1 MPFDATVALE
11 SIQLALAASMADVVF
26 DVEPDPAAAA
36 LSFVHPAHDAT
47 ILVVVEA
54 ADPHHQVPTL
64 LLAVVLGDWQDARGE
79 SGGAALFGLNSK
91 LMTCAVGLMP
101 LNEDELALALC
112 KRVPLDSM
120 PPEQVLPA
128 LEDMIWEYA
137 AISGWL
143 EGGSPE
149 RPTDP
154 DAPPSDLQPPR
165 PRLITSLDEA

>member
-11 SIQLALAASMADVVF
+11 SIQRALATTMTGVNF

-47 ILVVVEA
+47 IIVVVEA

-79 SGGAALFGLNSK
+79 TGGAALFALNAK

-112 KRVPLDSM
+112 KRVPLDSLSAV
-120 PPEQVLPA
+120 QVLPA

-143 EGGSPE
+143 EGGSPD
-149 RPTDP
+149 RPVE
-154 DAPPSDLQPPR
+154 AASDLKPPR

>member
-1 MPFDATVALE
+1 MPFDATIALE
-11 SIQLALAASMADVVF
+11 AIHQTLTSAMADVTF

-79 SGGAALFGLNSK
+79 TGGAALFALNAK

-112 KRVPLDSM
+112 KRVPLDSL
-120 PPEQVLPA
+120 PPDQVLPA

-149 RPTDP
+149 RPGEP
-154 DAPPSDLQPPR
+154 PAPLTDLQPPR

>member
-1 MPFDATVALE
+1 MSFDATIALE
-11 SIQLALAASMADVVF
+11 AIHQSLSSAMADVSF

-79 SGGAALFGLNSK
+79 TGGAALFALNAK

-112 KRVPLDSM
+112 KRVPLDSLA
-120 PPEQVLPA
+120 PDQVLPA

-149 RPTDP
+149 RPGE
-154 DAPPSDLQPPR
+154 PPTDLQPPR

>member
-11 SIQLALAASMADVVF
+11 AIQRALAAAMSDVTF

-79 SGGAALFGLNSK
+79 TGGAALFGLNAK

-112 KRVPLDSM
+112 KRVPLESLAA
-120 PPEQVLPA
+120 EQVLPA

-143 EGGSPE
+143 ENGGAE
-149 RPTDP
+149 RPE
-154 DAPPSDLQPPR
+154 APPPPDLAPPR